1 MFEQICWLIF
11 LCVLTWAFIYS
22 TADRGEQISW
32 EDSRMYWLKKS
43 HRENDQKNWVDQD
56 HNL

>member
-43 HRENDQKNWVDQD
+43 HRENDQKN
-56 HNL
+56 